1 MGNLGLSGESV
12 RGRGGQLPG
21 AVNTVVR
28 MPKRGA
34 CRGAGRLEWS
44 QRDRLMYNVRRAT
57 APEQGADPPRES
69 RAQQVYT
76 GRVCTI
82 LNCPTMQNSTCVWG
96 ALYNLHAAP
105 HNASPRTE
113 SFGLRAVTGRR
124 AGSAKQN
131 PHQWYQRR
139 LPVWK
144 KMCSGVQIL
153 DQVLVCS
160 RCAVKATYQEH
171 SVI

>member
-1 MGNLGLSGESV
+1 MGGGHKRFGAQLTVILEEEGEGGGGDTHFK
-12 RGRGGQLPG
+12 RRPQWGICPGGGGGQLPG

-96 ALYNLHAAP
+96 ALYNLRAAP
-105 HNASPRTE
+105 HNPTPPPPLHTHTLC
-113 SFGLRAVTGRR
+113 LR
-124 AGSAKQN
+124 
-131 PHQWYQRR
+131 
-139 LPVWK
+139 L
-144 KMCSGVQIL
+144 I
-153 DQVLVCS
+153 
-160 RCAVKATYQEH
+160 
-171 SVI
+171 